1 MKNTLHINL
10 FGGPGTGKSTIAAEL
25 FSKLKWNKMD
35 SELISE
41 YAKQIVWEESFS
53 KLSNQIYLFAKQH
66 KRHIILNGKVDY
78 VVTDSPLIMGTVYD
92 KNDTKHLQELIF
104 SEFNKF
110 ENLNIFLIRDKEYN
124 PNGRTQTYD
133 EAIQKDNEI
142 FKLLNE
148 NNVNYYS
155 FVANETAVNLI
166 FDLIKIKI

>member
-1 MKNTLHINL
+1 MIPH
-10 FGGPGTGKSTIAAEL
+10 
-25 FSKLKWNKMD
+25 
-35 SELISE
+35 
-41 YAKQIVWEESFS
+41 
-53 KLSNQIYLFAKQH
+53 
-66 KRHIILNGKVDY
+66 LNIG
-78 VVTDSPLIMGTVYD
+78 L
-92 KNDTKHLQELIF
+92 
-104 SEFNKF
+104 F

-133 EAIQKDNEI
+133 EAIEKDNEI